1 MPTAL
6 TKFEVVLP
14 LFADGTAGA
23 IAVSA
28 FVASMITLTP
38 VQVTN
43 IYTNN
48 PDGSISQGNVLFG
61 LLNSTQTSSAL
72 GFLNTLNTAL
82 ALNVVCYTHGVNSQP

>member
-1 MPTAL
+1 MPTSL

-28 FVASMITLTP
+28 FVASMITLTS

-48 PDGSISQGNVLFG
+48 QDGSVTQGNVLFG
-61 LLNSTQTSSAL
+61 LLTALQATTAL
-72 GFLNTLNTAL
+72 GFLATLNTAL
-82 ALNVVCYTHGVNSQP
+82 GVNALCYTHGVNQQP